1 MGLIDDL
8 QEGLDI
14 IQDKIDKAQYYGVDT
29 ANFVKSRM
37 NYAGSEEQAR
47 DRRATN
53 SVKKKSSRI
62 LKRYIILWILIFV
75 VTVAF
80 CIFY

>member
-1 MGLIDDL
+1 MGLIDDV

-14 IQDKIDKAQYYGVDT
+14 MRNAIDNAQYYGVDT
-29 ANFVKSRM
+29 ANFVKSRA
-37 NYAGSEEQAR
+37 NYAGSEAQAR

-53 SVKKKSSRI
+53 SVKNKSSKI
-62 LKRYIILWILIFV
+62 LKRYIALWILIFV
-75 VTVAF
+75 ATVAF